1 VRALVIR
8 EHGGPEVL
16 RFEDR
21 PVPEPGPGDVRV
33 RVRAVGLNHLDVWV
47 RRGVPG
53 HTFPL
58 PIVPG
63 CDVAGTIDAVGP
75 DVEGAAPGT
84 DVVVAPGFS
93 CGTCPHCRAGD
104 DPLCRHY
111 GILGETRDGGCQ
123 EFLVVP
129 GGSVLAKPQR
139 LDFVHAAS
147 APLTFLTAWH
157 MLAGRARVVEGES
170 VLVHAAGSGVSTAA
184 IQIAKLLGARVMA
197 TAGTEAKRAKALA
210 LGAEEAVDH
219 RDGSFVDAARRW
231 TGRRGVDV
239 VVDHVGASTFDRSI
253 RSLAK
258 GGRYVTCGATSGYEM
273 KTDFRLVYFKS
284 LSILGSTMGS
294 RRELAAVLDH
304 LGAGRLEP
312 IVDAVLPLDSAAE
325 AHRRIEAREVFGKV
339 VLEV

>member
-1 VRALVIR
+1 
-8 EHGGPEVL
+8 
-16 RFEDR
+16 
-21 PVPEPGPGDVRV
+21 
-33 RVRAVGLNHLDVWV
+33 
-47 RRGVPG
+47 
-53 HTFPL
+53 
-58 PIVPG
+58 
-63 CDVAGTIDAVGP
+63 
-75 DVEGAAPGT
+75 
-84 DVVVAPGFS
+84 
-93 CGTCPHCRAGD
+93 
-104 DPLCRHY
+104 
-111 GILGETRDGGCQ
+111 
-123 EFLVVP
+123 
-129 GGSVLAKPQR
+129 
-139 LDFVHAAS
+139 VHAAS